1 MKLFSRKTVMM
12 MSLAM
17 LTLVLSVGCMNPEP
31 EKPDTKQSQQTE
43 NTGQT
48 EKATKFIEASR
59 ELKDTNELTL
69 LDEFEID
76 IEGDGQM
83 EYVQMF
89 TAAQRDQSGNIMWDD
104 GQNWLLTVRG
114 EGKEYVL
121 FEGYVQLGEIK
132 YWAYTAGS
140 DSKLHITTLQ
150 PGSASLQVMDFE
162 YDADT
167 DGFEGTEI
175 LNPENVNLMHSSVNV
190 E

>member
-1 MKLFSRKTVMM
+1 MKVFARKTVLMV
-12 MSLAM
+12 SLAL

-31 EKPDTKQSQQTE
+31 EKPDSNQP
-43 NTGQT
+43 
-48 EKATKFIEASR
+48 EKNKKFIEASK
-59 ELKDTNELTL
+59 ELRDINELTL
-69 LDEFEID
+69 LDEYEID
-76 IEGDGQM
+76 LEGDGQM
-83 EYVQMF
+83 ENVQMY
-89 TAAQRDQSGNIMWDD
+89 TAAQKDPSGNIMWDD

-114 EGKEYVL
+114 EDREYVL

-150 PGSASLQVMDFE
+150 PGSASLQLMDFA
-162 YDADT
+162 YDSDK

-175 LNPENVNLMHSSVNV
+175 FNPENVNLMHSSVNV

>member
-1 MKLFSRKTVMM
+1 MV
-12 MSLAM
+12 SLAV

-31 EKPDTKQSQQTE
+31 EKPDTKQPQQSET
-43 NTGQT
+43 
-48 EKATKFIEASR
+48 KKVTKFIEAST
-59 ELKDTNELTL
+59 ELRDTNELTL
-69 LDEFEID
+69 LDEYEID

-83 EYVQMF
+83 ENVQMF

-114 EGKEYVL
+114 DDREYVL

-132 YWAYTAGS
+132 YWAYTAGN

-150 PGSASLQVMDFE
+150 PGSASLQVMDFV
-162 YDADT
+162 YDAKK

-175 LNPENVNLMHSSVNV
+175 FNPENVNLMHSSANV

>member
-1 MKLFSRKTVMM
+1 MKVFARKTVLMV
-12 MSLAM
+12 SLAL

-31 EKPDTKQSQQTE
+31 EKPAGNQS
-43 NTGQT
+43 
-48 EKATKFIEASR
+48 EKNKKFIEASK
-59 ELKDTNELTL
+59 ELRDINELTL
-69 LDEFEID
+69 LDEYEID
-76 IEGDGQM
+76 LEGDGQM
-83 EYVQMF
+83 ENVQMY
-89 TAAQRDQSGNIMWDD
+89 TAAQKDPSGNIMWDD

-114 EGKEYVL
+114 EDREYVL

-150 PGSASLQVMDFE
+150 PGSASLQLMDFE
-162 YDADT
+162 YDSDK

-175 LNPENVNLMHSSVNV
+175 FNPENVNLMHSSVNV